1 MSDQKTQPGLL
12 EGRLITALYHIINT
26 VRIHQDNNQLI
37 KDCVTQFNNAISDLS
52 REEAVTIQVWRGR
65 FHIQGEKILFQ
76 RENFHIINEMLEYL
90 SERGLG
96 GLSFLSSLGSVL
108 PEDLIAFTRLL
119 NASVAHEDPAGWLEQ
134 ELEGNDFSWVEI
146 FRKQEEGPKNL
157 GMQGKEKA
165 WHAYYHALESVKE
178 IAEKASKGIAGVR
191 KARRLAQT
199 IVDLVE
205 EDSTLMLGL
214 ATIKDYD
221 DYTYTHSV
229 NVALLATSLGRHL
242 GLSQVLLEQLVVCG
256 LFHDLGKVEI
266 SKDIL
271 LKPGELD
278 NEEWDIMRKHPLLGV
293 RKILRLQ
300 APHSLKSKIILGP
313 FEHHLNPDMTGY
325 PKTHFMKKLSL
336 FGNILHIVDV
346 YEALTSD
353 RRYRPRAFTHNE
365 ALRRMWSEREKN
377 FDTILLKNF
386 IFMIGIYP
394 IGSVVELD
402 SGEIGLVMDYPDE
415 SEKAL
420 PLLVLLMDDD
430 KGGMTEGEMVNLA
443 VQGMDKSLPRRN
455 IVKSIPSSVIG
466 IQPAKFFLQEMGASF
481 TDMNSHRIS

>member
-1 MSDQKTQPGLL
+1 MSGQETQSGLL
-12 EGRLITALYHIINT
+12 GERLINTLYHIINT
-26 VRIHQDNNQLI
+26 ARIHQDNNQLI
-37 KDCVTQFNNAISDLS
+37 KDCVTQFNNVISDFS
-52 REEAVTIQVWRGR
+52 QDAITIQIWRGR
-65 FHIQGEKILFQ
+65 FLIQGEKLLFR
-76 RENFHIINEMLEYL
+76 RENFHIINEMSEYF
-90 SERGLG
+90 SERGLS
-96 GLSFLSSLGSVL
+96 GLSFLASFVSVS
-108 PEDLIAFTRLL
+108 PENLIAFVRIL
-119 NASVAHEDPAGWLEQ
+119 NASITQEDPPDWLNQ
-134 ELEGNDFSWVEI
+134 QLEKNNFSWVEI
-146 FRKQEEGPKNL
+146 VRKQKGGPTNL
-157 GMQGKEKA
+157 GIQGKEKA
-165 WHAYYHALESVKE
+165 WFAYYHALESVKE
-178 IAEKASKGIAGVR
+178 VAEKASKGIAGVR

-214 ATIKDYD
+214 STIKDYD

-242 GLSQVLLEQLVVCG
+242 GLSQVLLEHLVVCG

-271 LKPGELD
+271 LKPGELSD
-278 NEEWDIMRKHPLLGV
+278 KEWEIMRKHPLIGV

-300 APHSLKSKIILGP
+300 APHSIRSRIILGP

-325 PKTHFMKKLSL
+325 PKTHFMKKMSL
-336 FGNILHIVDV
+336 FGKILHIVDV

-365 ALRRMWSEREKN
+365 ALRRMWNEREKN
-377 FDTILLKNF
+377 FDTILLKSF

-415 SEKAL
+415 SERAL
-420 PLLVLLMDDD
+420 PLLILLVDDG
-430 KGGMTEGEMVNLA
+430 KGGLTRGEMVNLA
-443 VQGMDKSLPRRN
+443 VQGQDEGLPQRN
-455 IVKSIPSSVIG
+455 IVRSIPSSLLG
-466 IQPAKFFLQEMGASF
+466 IQPSRFFLQEMGSWGG
-481 TDMNSHRIS
+481 MNSHGIS

>member
-1 MSDQKTQPGLL
+1 MNGGENLSYPMTQLEQPGAN
-12 EGRLITALYHIINT
+12 LIKAFYHLVNSA
-26 VRIHQDNNQLI
+26 RIHKDNNQLI
-37 KDCVTQFNNAISDLS
+37 KECITQFNDAIAQLS
-52 REEAVTIQVWRGR
+52 SEEAITIRIWRSR
-65 FHIQGEKILFQ
+65 FNIQGEKLLY
-76 RENFHIINEMLEYL
+76 RRWNFHIINEMAEYFYKREL
-90 SERGLG
+90 S
-96 GLSFLSSLGSVL
+96 GLSFISTYSNTL
-108 PEDLIAFTRLL
+108 PEDLVTFVRIL
-119 NASVAHEDPAGWLEQ
+119 NESVTHEDPAGWLNHQ
-134 ELEGNDFSWVEI
+134 LAMKGFSWVEI
-146 FRKQEEGPKNL
+146 FRKQEEDGQNH

-165 WHAYYHALESVKE
+165 WHAYYHAMESLKE
-178 IAEKASKGIAGVR
+178 VAEKASKGIAGVR

-199 IVDLVE
+199 IVDLIE
-205 EDSTLMLGL
+205 EDSSVILGL

-242 GLSQVLLEQLVVCG
+242 GLSQVLLEHLAVCG

-278 NEEWDIMRKHPLLGV
+278 NEEWDIMRKHPIIGV

-313 FEHHLNPDMTGY
+313 FEHHLNPDLSGY

-365 ALRRMWSEREKN
+365 ALRRMWSERGKN

-402 SGEIGLVMDYPDE
+402 NGEIGLVLDYLDD
-415 SEKAL
+415 SEKTL
-420 PLLVLLMDDD
+420 PLVMLLVDDG
-430 KGGMTEGEMVNLA
+430 KGGLTGGDMINLA
-443 VQGMDKSLPRRN
+443 AQGMDEGLPRRH
-455 IVKSIPSSVIG
+455 IVRSIPASVLG
-466 IQPAKFFLQEMGASF
+466 IQPAKFFLQDMGASGY
-481 TDMNSHRIS
+481 M